1 MLASAIPTK
10 IQVPFA
16 TTGDKVAIP
25 VPSQIGIVDGR
36 ASWTT
41 GFVPLNGAPLSA
53 GGVAPFETDFN
64 GIFNQITAIQQWQ
77 CAGAG
82 FTYDATFATEIGG
95 YPKGARI
102 VSTSGLFM
110 WLSLVDNNLTDPNG
124 GSSSGWVLSTPGSNT
139 GAGTLSTSRTLTVSD
154 IGAVLRSSAALTY
167 TLPMPSSLG
176 LLTGNMVTV
185 VGVSGAAVSVVPAA
199 GVILSYNVT
208 TSGIVVG
215 SGQSVTFVVTGS
227 ANWQIVNSTA
237 EMGRNTDFSALIG
250 ANGWKRSPGGV
261 IEQWGT
267 ILGATVMSPF
277 TPNLSFPI
285 NFPTACRAI
294 SVQCMNPNS
303 LAGYSGRVTNVSASG
318 AWVSNSNGT
327 LAVNDVLTWQAIGD

>member
-1 MLASAIPTK
+1 MLASEIPK
-10 IQVPFA
+10 RIQLPWA
-16 TTGDKVAIP
+16 TGGEKVAIP
-25 VPSQIGIVDGR
+25 IPSQVPVTDGR
-36 ASWTT
+36 ASFTT
-41 GFVPLNGAPLSA
+41 GFPLLNATPLDA
-53 GGVAPFETDFN
+53 GGVAPFWTDFN
-64 GIFNQITAIQQWQ
+64 GILFQITAVQQWQ

-82 FTYDATFATEIGG
+82 FKYDSAFSTAIGG
-95 YPKGARI
+95 YPMGARI
-102 VSTSGLFM
+102 MSTSGLFM
-110 WLSLVDNNLTDPNG
+110 WLNLIDNNLTDPNG
-124 GSSSGWVLSTPGSNT
+124 GSSSGWVLSSPGSNT
-139 GAGTLSTSRTLTVSD
+139 GASTLSTSRTLVMSD
-154 IGAVLRSSAALTY
+154 IGAILRSSTSLTY

-185 VGVSGAAVSVVPAA
+185 VGVSGAAVSVVPAS

-237 EMGRNTDFSALIG
+237 EMGRNTDFAALIG

-267 ILGATVMSPF
+267 LLGSTVMAPF
-277 TPNLSFPI
+277 TPNLSFPVS
-285 NFPTACRAI
+285 FPNACRAI

-303 LAGYSGRVTNVSASG
+303 LAGYTGRVTNVSASG

-327 LAVNDVLTWQAIGD
+327 IAVDDVLTWQAIGD